1 MLDKIKLLFNPV
13 VATLNFIQNYFK
25 SLVFLLV
32 VYLIFGSGE
41 SSSYKTPNLMKIE
54 LKGPI
59 MDSMLVLEQIKL
71 AKEDTNIKGVLFDV
85 DSPGGAV
92 APSIE
97 IAYAIKELN
106 QIKPVIAYAGG
117 TMASGSYYASI
128 WANEI
133 VANPGSM
140 IGSVGVIFQSA
151 DISKLAEK
159 FGVKYQVI
167 KAGKYKEMG
176 TPFKSWEQ
184 FEKQELQNL
193 IQETYELFVTDVSN
207 ARKLDPRKHE
217 EFADARVFNAASAKK
232 VGLIDTV
239 GTLQTA
245 QNILITKSKVT
256 NPVWQEEDKME
267 KLMNKFI
274 SETAQ
279 LFVSSFSGLQSKSIS
294 F

>member
-140 IGSVGVIFQSA
+140 IGSIGVIFQSA